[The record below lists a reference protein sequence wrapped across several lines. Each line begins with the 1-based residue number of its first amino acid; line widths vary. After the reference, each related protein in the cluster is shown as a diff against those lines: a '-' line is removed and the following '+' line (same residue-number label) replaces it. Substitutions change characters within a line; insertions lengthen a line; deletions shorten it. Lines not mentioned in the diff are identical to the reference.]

1 MRIALP
7 SKTPLARQASYF
19 AAVLER
25 VRAVPGV
32 SSAGAAS
39 DLPLSGNSLNVP
51 VAVADSV
58 VTVAPGEELRAAFRV
73 VTPHYL
79 ETIGSTV
86 QGRTFV
92 DDDAAGRP
100 LVALVNETFARRH
113 WPGRQA
119 LGMRVRTSEDT
130 DWRTVVGLV
139 RDIHHAGPAG
149 DEGPAIYVP
158 HAQKSEAFLTWMSIA
173 ARTTGEPLMLAA
185 SVRAAIADVD
195 RHQPVADVRR
205 LADLAAETLALPRL
219 AATIAMV
226 AALGTLVLATLGVGA
241 LLSLLVGARTP
252 DFAVRLA
259 LGAAP
264 SRLKWSPVVECVTL
278 VGAGGGIGLIAAA
291 SMARLIR
298 SLLYGVSPMDPATFA
313 VSLLVLIGIAVAAA
327 IGPARA
333 IARIDPA
340 MTLRS

>member
-1 MRIALP
+1 
-7 SKTPLARQASYF
+7 
-19 AAVLER
+19 
-25 VRAVPGV
+25 
-32 SSAGAAS
+32 
-39 DLPLSGNSLNVP
+39 
-51 VAVADSV
+51 
-58 VTVAPGEELRAAFRV
+58 
-73 VTPHYL
+73 
-79 ETIGSTV
+79 
-86 QGRTFV
+86 
-92 DDDAAGRP
+92 
-100 LVALVNETFARRH
+100 
-113 WPGRQA
+113 
-119 LGMRVRTSEDT
+119 
-130 DWRTVVGLV
+130 
-139 RDIHHAGPAG
+139 
-149 DEGPAIYVP
+149 
-158 HAQKSEAFLTWMSIA
+158 MSIA

-264 SRLKWSPVVECVTL
+264 SRLKWSPVVECVML